1 MHGFES
7 DMLFGFLSHSR
18 EKFEGR
24 YPINWMP
31 VSYDFINW
39 SGLSVSLQYF
49 PDHHVVIVITMG
61 WSPLGLAA
69 AGWN

>member
-24 YPINWMP
+24 YP
-31 VSYDFINW
+31 INW